1 MKKSMKQL
9 FGLAMAA
16 AVCFALTA
24 CGDGTTPTATTAAA
38 GSAAAAGESGA
49 APAQTTGNSGA
60 MQIELTTAPVGMHPL
75 KTNDAPSTYVTAQIF
90 ETLYYRSVDGTTY
103 EPLLAESLPEFSE
116 DGLTATIH
124 LRKNVTFQD
133 GTPFTSKDVAY
144 MIDSLK
150 DPNYGS
156 QRPSIVETIE
166 SYECP
171 DDNTIVLHLAYSDGV
186 LVAKLAHTNS
196 AIVNSELEKK
206 GQDFMVDPTGAGTG
220 AYEFVTAASGS
231 SYTLKAYDGYWGGAP
246 QVKDVVFSVVADEST
261 AVARLQTGEADFAP
275 ILQTDSYNAVNAI
288 QGYTTANESSSQ
300 IYYLAARSNETA
312 KNDLMA
318 NKDFRK
324 AIFEAIDFKTYSDT
338 MLNGLATYTKSIVGP
353 TLVGY
358 TEAMED
364 AGVTY
369 DPEDAKALIEA
380 NGWNGQHITL
390 LAATRAWQQTAA
402 VYIQSELA
410 KVGITVDI
418 VSEEWATFLDDAK
431 TDDYFD
437 LVILSWSNVT
447 GDGQQMLEPNFST
460 KNGLRV
466 KYNNAE
472 FDAVVDASART
483 TVMEDRQQDMLK
495 AVQMIQGDYAVTPLY
510 SQNQIYCY
518 NSTKYDNVVLD
529 KGGSFQ
535 IKVVT
540 VK

>member
-1 MKKSMKQL
+1 MKKTMKQL
-9 FGLAMAA
+9 FGLTMAA
-16 AVCFALTA
+16 AVCLALTA
-24 CGDGTTPTATTAAA
+24 CGSGTTPTATTAA
-38 GSAAAAGESGA
+38 GSAAAGESGA
-49 APAQTTGNSGA
+49 ASAETTGSA
-60 MQIELTTAPVGMHPL
+60 DTMQIELTTAPVGLHPL
-75 KTNDAPSTYVTAQIF
+75 KTNDAPSTYVTSQIY
-90 ETLYYRSVDGTTY
+90 ETLYHRSVDGTTY
-103 EPLLAESLPEFSE
+103 EPLLAEDLPEFSE

-133 GTPFTSKDVAY
+133 GKPFTSKDVAY

-156 QRPSIVETIE
+156 QRPSIVETID

-196 AIVNSELEKK
+196 AIVNSELEKS

-220 AYEFVTAASGS
+220 AYEFVEAASGS

-246 QVKDVVFSVVADEST
+246 QVKNVVYSVVADEST

-300 IYYLAARSNETA
+300 VYYLAARPNETA

-324 AIFEAIDFKTYSDT
+324 AIFEAIDLKTYSDT

-364 AGVTY
+364 AGVSY
-369 DPEDAKALIEA
+369 DPEDAKALVEA
-380 NGWNGQHITL
+380 NGWSGQHITL

-410 KVGITVDI
+410 KIGITVDI

-466 KYNNAE
+466 KYNNAD
-472 FDAVVDASART
+472 FDAAVDASART
-483 TVMEDRQQDMLK
+483 TVLEDRQADMLK
-495 AVQMIQGDYAVTPLY
+495 AVQMIQGDYVVTPLY

-529 KGGSFQ
+529 KGGTFL
-535 IKVVT
+535 IKDVT
-540 VK
+540 VKA